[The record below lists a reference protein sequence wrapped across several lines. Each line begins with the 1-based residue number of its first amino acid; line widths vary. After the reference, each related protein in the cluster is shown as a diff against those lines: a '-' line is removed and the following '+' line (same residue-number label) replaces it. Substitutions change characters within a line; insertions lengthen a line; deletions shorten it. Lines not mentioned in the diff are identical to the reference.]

1 MDSLNQKL
9 NSSFDKNQDRALVS
23 GMYGFNTTSGKWN
36 YIEENGSGA
45 LSVDVHG
52 GSIGSGDV
60 KARTNPADA
69 SSSQFLKCNANNHL
83 KTQIIGFDGSE
94 FRDLKCDTE
103 GKLMTEITAEIQA
116 EGLAQESKQDTMI
129 ANQTNGTQQTICL
142 GNNSGVDNKPILVS
156 ATGVVQVLDS
166 EVFGKTS
173 QIANQTTLSNTNEAT
188 LIAQGNRAGI
198 GVGNTSADGS
208 GTNTAL
214 LTDAQGHLQVDVL
227 SSGTLTISGDAQI
240 KGEDDSG
247 SARNIRCNNSGHVK
261 SMGHA
266 NTVGDGSG
274 TNKVVM
280 CNDAGQLKVQLIGE
294 DNTATRRAVRTN
306 TVGHIQTALL
316 GNTAGDGSGT
326 IKNVLTDTDGHL
338 QVDVLSGGGGGTQFA
353 SGSTLG
359 GTPTGTLLIGSNS
372 GTAKEVSVNSSGDL
386 TVKADITNT
395 TLAIT
400 ASALPLP
407 TGGATSALQTTGNT
421 SLASVDGKITACNT
435 GAVVVSSSALPSGG
449 STSALQTT
457 GNTSLASVDGKIT
470 ACNTGAVVVS
480 SSALPTGGA
489 TSALQTTGNTSLS
502 NIESHTG
509 SIEGCVVSNKLQVDN
524 FTSNLYDSQI
534 TNVLKPSTG
543 GDPPVATAGAN
554 IDLTKVKSLSIV
566 LTTTDSTASGT
577 VGGALEFSEDGSNF
591 FTNISSSSLS
601 WSVPSDVLG
610 QARQRGGSDLYTA
623 TIFADDTHTARFARI
638 IYTHSNGSGA
648 NISITAQIVK
658 VPF

>member
-1 MDSLNQKL
+1 MVDRIDQKIVSGFEKIQDRGIVTGMYAFNETTGKL
-9 NSSFDKNQDRALVS
+9 NRCNIDD
-23 GMYGFNTTSGKWN
+23 
-36 YIEENGSGA
+36 NGDFKVNIHSTA
-45 LSVDVHG
+45 G
-52 GSIGSGDV
+52 GGDM
-60 KARTNPADA
+60 KARTDIADPA
-69 SSSQFLKCNANNHL
+69 SSTFIKCNA
-83 KTQIIGFDGSE
+83 DGTLE
-94 FRDLKCDTE
+94 L
-103 GKLMTEITAEIQA
+103 TAELDSSTLAKSAIQT
-116 EGLAQESKQDTMI
+116 D
-129 ANQTNGTQQTICL
+129 GTQKAMCM
-142 GNNSGVDNKPILVS
+142 GNDSGSQKQILVS
-156 ATGVVQVLDS
+156 NTGVVQTLDS
-166 EVFGKTS
+166 EVFGKTA

-198 GVGNTSADGS
+198 GVGNTSADGT

-227 SSGTLTISGDAQI
+227 TSGTLTISGDAQI
-240 KGEDDSG
+240 KAEDDTG

-261 SMGHA
+261 SACIG
-266 NTVGDGSG
+266 VESDGTLRQIQ
-274 TNKVVM
+274 TNSV
-280 CNDAGQLKVQLIGE
+280 GQLKTKLVAE
-294 DNTATRRAVRTN
+294 DNTATRRELRCN
-306 TVGHIQTALL
+306 TTGHLQTALL

-326 IKNVLTDTDGHL
+326 IKNVVTDTDGHL

-353 SGSTLG
+353 SGATLG

-372 GTAKEVSVNSSGDL
+372 GTAKELAVNASGDL
-386 TVKADITNT
+386 SVKADITNT
-395 TLAIT
+395 TLAVT

-407 TGGATSALQTTGNT
+407 TGGATSALQTTGNA
-421 SLASVDGKITACNT
+421 SLSSIDGK
-435 GAVVVSSSALPSGG
+435 V
-449 STSALQTT
+449 
-457 GNTSLASVDGKIT
+457 T

-489 TSALQTTGNTSLS
+489 TSALQTSGNASLTSIDGKVTACNTGAVVVSSSALPSGGATSALQTTGNTSLA

-524 FTSNLYDSQI
+524 FTSNLYDSQV
-534 TNVLKPSTG
+534 TNVLKPAGG

-554 IDLTKVKSLSIV
+554 IDMTNVKSLSIV

-577 VGGALEFSEDGSNF
+577 VGGALEFSEDGTNF

-610 QARQRGGSDLYTA
+610 QSRQRGGSDLYVA
-623 TIFADDTHTARFARI
+623 TIFADDTPTARFARV